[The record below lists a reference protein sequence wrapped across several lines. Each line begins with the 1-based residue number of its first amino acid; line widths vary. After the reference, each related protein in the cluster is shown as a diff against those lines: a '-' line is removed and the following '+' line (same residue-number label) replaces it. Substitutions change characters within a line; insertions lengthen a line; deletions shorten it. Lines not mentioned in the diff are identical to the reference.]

1 MATTPFVNRNRL
13 DRLDRLTIAERRE
26 VERIERYRGY
36 TTDAAIITALLLPPS
51 SLAGTGRADI
61 GA

>member
-26 VERIERYRGY
+26 AERIERDRGY
-36 TTDAAIITALLLPPS
+36 TTDAAIITSLLHPPT
-51 SLAGTGRADI
+51 SLAETGRA
-61 GA
+61 GC